1 MYILNHMKRFNLIID
16 GHNFFFRCFWS
27 TFHQGKKSKFL
38 TTQKEIDMYE
48 KKLMVDF
55 VSVLK
60 QLDPIINDVVFVED
74 SHSWRKDLL
83 LQQEYKGNRKKNQD
97 NIDRNGFST
106 VLTNFTDTLIKLGV
120 KVSQVD
126 RSEGDDLIA
135 AWCNNLFDDGISTLI
150 FSTDKDLTQLLKCVN
165 DVHVIQYSPIQNRLY
180 VCPET
185 KQVIDE
191 LNNKVITQENLFDEI
206 FTISIENSPF
216 QNFVDSA
223 NVELVIPEH
232 VRFTKIVGGD
242 TSDNIFPVYYK
253 PATETSRSK
262 GIGVKTVEKIY
273 NNFKD
278 KLGCEFD
285 YHIYSNDDA
294 MKILCNVIYETA
306 NIKDDEFTKRML
318 FENIKTNTSLVS
330 LTTESIPNDIVENMI
345 KNINEEKQKK
355 NLIISKITKEN
366 IFSKSRFK
374 DYKTS
379 IQINSNVLKGIKD
392 DGDMSFIQD

>member
-1 MYILNHMKRFNLIID
+1 MRFTLIID

-27 TFHQGKKSKFL
+27 TFRQGKKSKLL
-38 TTQKEIDMYE
+38 TTKKEMDMYE

-55 VSVLK
+55 VSVMK
-60 QLDPIINDVVFVED
+60 QMNPIINDVVFVED

-106 VLTNFTDTLIKLGV
+106 VTTNFTETLIKMGV
-120 KVSQVD
+120 KVSQVE

-135 AWCNNLFDDGISTLI
+135 AWCNNLFDEGKSSLI
-150 FSTDKDLTQLLKCVN
+150 FSTDRDLTQLLKCVN
-165 DVHVIQYSPIQNRLY
+165 GVHIIQYSPIQNRLY

-185 KQVIDE
+185 EEVINE
-191 LNNKVITQENLFDEI
+191 MNNRIITQENLFDEI
-206 FTISIENSPF
+206 FTVSIENNPF
-216 QNFVDSA
+216 QNFVDTT
-223 NVELVIPEH
+223 NVEVVYPEH

-242 TSDNIFPVYYK
+242 TSDNIYPVYYK
-253 PATETSRSK
+253 PATETTRSK
-262 GIGVKTVEKIY
+262 GLGTKTVEKIY
-273 NNFKD
+273 NSFKD
-278 KLGCEFD
+278 KLGCDFD
-285 YHIYSNDDA
+285 YHIYTNDDA
-294 MKILCNVIYETA
+294 MKILCNVIYEVA

-330 LTTESIPNDIVENMI
+330 LTVESIPEDLIENMYN
-345 KNINEEKQKK
+345 NIEFEKQKK
-355 NLIISKITKEN
+355 NLIISKVTKEN

-379 IQINSNVLKGIKD
+379 IQVKSNVLKNVED
-392 DGDMSFIQD
+392 DGDMSFIQDF

>member
-1 MYILNHMKRFNLIID
+1 MRFTLIID

-27 TFHQGKKSKFL
+27 TFRQGKKSKLL
-38 TTQKEIDMYE
+38 TTKKEMDMYE

-55 VSVLK
+55 VSVMK
-60 QLDPIINDVVFVED
+60 QMNPIINDVVFVED

-106 VLTNFTDTLIKLGV
+106 VTTNFTETLIKMGV
-120 KVSQVD
+120 KVSQVE

-135 AWCNNLFDDGISTLI
+135 AWCNNLFDEGKSSLI
-150 FSTDKDLTQLLKCVN
+150 FSTDRDLTQLLKCVN
-165 DVHVIQYSPIQNRLY
+165 GVHIIQYSPIQNRLY

-185 KQVIDE
+185 EEVINE
-191 LNNKVITQENLFDEI
+191 MNNRVITQENLFDEI
-206 FTISIENSPF
+206 FTVSIENNPF
-216 QNFVDSA
+216 QNFVDTT
-223 NVELVIPEH
+223 NVEVVNPEH

-242 TSDNIFPVYYK
+242 TSDNIYPVYYK

-262 GIGVKTVEKIY
+262 GLGTKTVEKIY
-273 NNFKD
+273 QTFKD

-285 YHIYSNDDA
+285 YHVYSNDDA
-294 MKILCNVIYETA
+294 MKMLCNIIYEIA
-306 NIKDDEFTKRML
+306 NIKDEEFTRRML

-330 LTTESIPNDIVENMI
+330 LTSESIPEDVLGNMYV
-345 KNINEEKQKK
+345 NIDNEKQKK
-355 NLIISKITKEN
+355 NLIISKITKES

-379 IQINSNVLKGIKD
+379 IQVKSNVLKGVED
-392 DGDMSFIQD
+392 DGDMSFIVD

>member
-1 MYILNHMKRFNLIID
+1 MRFTLIID

-27 TFHQGKKSKFL
+27 TFRQGKKSKIL
-38 TTQKEIDMYE
+38 TTKKEIDMYE

-55 VSVLK
+55 VSVMK
-60 QLDPIINDVVFVED
+60 QMNPIINDVVFVED

-106 VLTNFTDTLIKLGV
+106 VTTNFTETLIKMGV
-120 KVSQVD
+120 KVSQVE

-135 AWCNNLFDDGISTLI
+135 AWCNNLFDEGKSSLI
-150 FSTDKDLTQLLKCVN
+150 FSTDRDLTQLLKCVN
-165 DVHVIQYSPIQNRLY
+165 GVHIIQYSPIQNRLY

-185 KQVIDE
+185 EEVINE
-191 LNNKVITQENLFDEI
+191 MNNRVITQENLFDEI
-206 FTISIENSPF
+206 FTVSIENNPF
-216 QNFVDSA
+216 QNFVDTT
-223 NVELVIPEH
+223 NIEVVYPEH

-242 TSDNIFPVYYK
+242 TSDNIYPVYYK
-253 PATETSRSK
+253 PATETTRSK
-262 GIGVKTVEKIY
+262 GLGIKTVEKIY
-273 NNFKD
+273 QTFKD

-285 YHIYSNDDA
+285 YHVYSNDDA
-294 MKILCNVIYETA
+294 MKMLCNVIYEVA
-306 NIKDDEFTKRML
+306 NIKDEEFTRRML

-330 LTTESIPNDIVENMI
+330 LTSESIPEDVLGNMYVNIEN
-345 KNINEEKQKK
+345 EKQKK
-355 NLIISKITKEN
+355 NLIISKITKES

-379 IQINSNVLKGIKD
+379 IQVKSNVLKGVED
-392 DGDMSFIQD
+392 DGDMSFIVD